1 MALRILETCVN
12 CDVCEPV
19 CPNTAIS
26 QGESIYLIDPSR
38 CTECVGH
45 HNEPQ
50 CMVVCP
56 VECIDPDPA
65 CVEDTTQLLEKLQR
79 LQDAAAAVSGA
90 IPGGSAVLE
99 RAA

>member
-19 CPNTAIS
+19 CPNNAIS

-45 HNEPQ
+45 HDEPQ

-65 CVEDTTQLLEKLQR
+65 FVEDAPQLLQKLRR
-79 LQDAAAAVSGA
+79 LQEAAAAVGGTIVGSSEALGA
-90 IPGGSAVLE
+90 
-99 RAA
+99 AA